1 MKCYTAIFYLEIYYK
16 SFSKYIVKS
25 FRVLPKIDGTYF
37 IMSLPT
43 LYIQYRL
50 ILIMKI
56 EVDGQSVNEFK
67 C

>member
-1 MKCYTAIFYLEIYYK
+1 MKCYTAIFYLEMYYK
-16 SFSKYIVKS
+16 ISKYIVKS

-56 EVDGQSVNEFK
+56 EVGGQSVNEFK

>member
-1 MKCYTAIFYLEIYYK
+1 MKWYTAIFYLEIYNK

-25 FRVLPKIDGTYF
+25 FKVLPKIDGTYF
-37 IMSLPT
+37 IMSLPA

-56 EVDGQSVNEFK
+56 EADGQSVNEFK